1 MSGVLYLADVL
12 QLVVDG
18 LDDRPFPE
26 QYLVIEV
33 HQRVLHVPLDLGYE
47 VYVVDEEHLKEIL
60 ADVPPVCE
68 EFPEEP
74 LGKPP
79 VLQGFPVI
87 GVSRRELPLD
97 DLAFVIDDQV
107 ELEPIEP
114 SHCALP
120 LGRPPLHRLVLP
132 LPLDVAGDQGR
143 GVDDGNARALAKGAG
158 LQEYQQVDAYL
169 RLTLHEAV
177 IGYGMGE
184 FLAHVL
190 ADISQVE
197 RLQVTETV
205 GVEQDEDGHDL
216 TVGHPAGTV
225 TMPLARFMKCM
236 FFQLWGEIFAEFVEN
251 TENFY

>member
-1 MSGVLYLADVL
+1 MFYLADVL
-12 QLVVDG
+12 EFVVDS

-26 QYLVIEV
+26 EDFVIEI

-114 SHCALP
+114 SHRALP

-158 LQEYQQVDAYL
+158 LQEDQQVDADL

-216 TVGHPAGTV
+216 TVGHLAGTV

>member
-1 MSGVLYLADVL
+1 
-12 QLVVDG
+12 
-18 LDDRPFPE
+18 
-26 QYLVIEV
+26 
-33 HQRVLHVPLDLGYE
+33 
-47 VYVVDEEHLKEIL
+47 
-60 ADVPPVCE
+60 
-68 EFPEEP
+68 
-74 LGKPP
+74 
-79 VLQGFPVI
+79 
-87 GVSRRELPLD
+87 
-97 DLAFVIDDQV
+97 
-107 ELEPIEP
+107 
-114 SHCALP
+114 
-120 LGRPPLHRLVLP
+120 VLP

-143 GVDDGNARALAKGAG
+143 GVDDGYARALAKGAG
-158 LQEYQQVDAYL
+158 LQEDQQVDAYL

>member
-18 LDDRPFPE
+18 LDDRPFPK

-60 ADVPPVCE
+60 ADVPPDCE

-79 VLQGFPVI
+79 VLQGVPVI

-114 SHCALP
+114 SHRALP

-158 LQEYQQVDAYL
+158 LQEDQQVDADL
-169 RLTLHEAV
+169 RLTLHEVV

-184 FLAHVL
+184 ILAHVL

-197 RLQVTETV
+197 RLQVAEV
-205 GVEQDEDGHDL
+205 SGVEKDKNRHDL
-216 TVGHPAGTV
+216 AVREAAWTVAAA
-225 TMPLARFMKCM
+225 LARDVNKM
-236 FFQLWGEIFAEFVEN
+236 FFQLRSKIFAEFVEN